1 MPAFRLGRLN
11 GEFVVTWWEDGRR
24 RRFRLGT
31 TDRGDA
37 ERKARDVARL
47 TVDRIVPTAGNLWA
61 AYCDENRAKPAITT
75 MGYEWRAMASHFS
88 PLRPDEITVETCRA
102 YADVRRAR
110 GIRDG
115 SIWTE
120 LGHLR
125 TVLTWAV
132 KRGHI
137 ATAPYIERPTK
148 PAPRDRH
155 LTRDE
160 ARRLIEAA
168 GAPHVRLAIILML
181 GTAGRI
187 GAILDLTWDR
197 VDFDRGLISLA
208 LSDGV
213 TRKGRATVPMSG
225 MTRAALTEARAGAL
239 TDHVIEYAG
248 EPVASIKNGFR
259 GAVARAG
266 LADVTP
272 HVLRHTAAVWLAEA
286 GKPMTEIA
294 QYLGH
299 SDSRLT
305 ERVYA
310 RYSPTH
316 LRGAAEILDF
326 IAPQVRQHH

>member
-1 MPAFRLGRLN
+1 MQNYRIGRLG

-24 RRFRLGT
+24 RRFRLDT
-31 TDRGDA
+31 ADRGEA
-37 ERKARDVARL
+37 ERKARDIARL
-47 TVDRIVPTAGNLWA
+47 TEKPIDPTISNLWA
-61 AYCDENRAKPAITT
+61 AYCDENAAKPVVTT
-75 MGYEWRAMASHFS
+75 MGHEWKALRSVFGD
-88 PLRPDEITVETCRA
+88 LRPGDVSIETCRSYIA
-102 YADVRRAR
+102 ARRSKE
-110 GIRDG
+110 IKDG

-137 ATAPYIERPTK
+137 ATAPHIERPSK

-168 GAPHVRLAIILML
+168 GAPHMRLAIVLLL
-181 GTAGRI
+181 GTAARV

-197 VDFDRGLISLA
+197 VDLERGVISLA
-208 LSDGV
+208 LTDGV
-213 TRKGRATVPMSG
+213 TRKGRATVPING
-225 MTRAALTEARAGAL
+225 MVRAALVEARRGAL
-239 TDHVIEYAG
+239 TDFVIEYAG
-248 EPVASIKNGFR
+248 ERVGSIKKGFA

-266 LADVTP
+266 LSDVTP

-286 GKPMTEIA
+286 GKSMQEIA

-299 SDSRLT
+299 SNSRIT

-310 RYSPTH
+310 RFSPTY
-316 LRGAAEILDF
+316 LRGSADVLDF
-326 IAPQVRQHH
+326 MAPQVRRNL